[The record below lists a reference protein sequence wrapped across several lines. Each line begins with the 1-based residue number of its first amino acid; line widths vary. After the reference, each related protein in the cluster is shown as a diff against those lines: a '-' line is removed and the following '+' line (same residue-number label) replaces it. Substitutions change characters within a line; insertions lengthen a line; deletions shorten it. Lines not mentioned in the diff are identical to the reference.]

1 MTLMAEPP
9 PPNCPSSHRWSNHS
23 PPVQAFT
30 HSQSFSVSQSK
41 VCHQPQSND
50 QAPCP
55 LQIHR
60 EPPLTR
66 YRSTV
71 DVVWDFFFSY
81 FCEQNLGL
89 GFFFF
94 CKPNL
99 LGFLGVLLLGF
110 SDLLILFLGFV
121 GFFVQ
126 IGLLDLGIH
135 LDSKKIE

>member
-1 MTLMAEPP
+1 MQGLGRDIVETTAAQLPKL
-9 PPNCPSSHRWSNHS
+9 S

-30 HSQSFSVSQSK
+30 HSQSFSAGQSK
-41 VCHQPQSND
+41 VCHQPQSNN
-50 QAPCP
+50 QAPRP

-66 YRSTV
+66 YRSII

-81 FCEQNLGL
+81 FCEKNLGL

-94 CKPNL
+94 FCEPNL

-126 IGLLDLGIH
+126 IGLLDLGIR